1 MKSVT
6 GLRSPLRWL
15 GGQSRV
21 AKDIVNCVP
30 EHSAYVEPCCGAA
43 WVFWSKPKELSR
55 AEVLNDLDGELINF
69 YRTLH
74 RRGRRLAQE
83 VDSMPYSRR
92 LFHQAAHSKPR
103 TAFARA
109 VKFWYVNRCGFGG
122 KRRDPS
128 FGVQASRR
136 ARVLPDCVLLNL
148 DATVERLRG
157 VVFECVD
164 FERIIDVYDRHD
176 SCFYV
181 SPPYPDSCQAY
192 AVQFG
197 DGDHVR
203 LREVLRRTA
212 GCWLLSYRNCAQVRR
227 LYKGCHRKLLSTRYT
242 LGCNSTAR
250 ARSEARE
257 LLLSNRPLLRRRR
270 A

>member
-6 GLRSPLRWL
+6 GLRSPLRWS

-30 EHSAYVEPCCGAA
+30 KHSAYVEPCCGAA
-43 WVFWSKPKELSR
+43 WVFWAKPKELSR

-74 RRGRRLAQE
+74 RRGRRLTQE
-83 VDSMPYSRR
+83 VDSIPYSRR
-92 LFHQAAHSKPR
+92 LFRQVAHSKPR
-103 TAFARA
+103 TAFAR
-109 VKFWYVNRCGFGG
+109 
-122 KRRDPS
+122 
-128 FGVQASRR
+128 
-136 ARVLPDCVLLNL
+136 
-148 DATVERLRG
+148 
-157 VVFECVD
+157 
-164 FERIIDVYDRHD
+164 
-176 SCFYV
+176 
-181 SPPYPDSCQAY
+181 

-227 LYKGCHRKLLSTRYT
+227 LYKGCHRKLVSTRYT
-242 LGCNSTAR
+242 LGCNSAAR

-257 LLLSNRPLLRRRR
+257 LLLSNRPLLRRGR